1 MSSERDYAKGYNKN
15 MDQNRLTPIRRKRKT
30 RAEQKQETRNALI
43 EAGLL
48 TFSRDGYHGASLEEI
63 ADTAGFSKGAVY
75 SNFGGK
81 SELFLAVL
89 DYNLSILRGE
99 QWDPLSLAGSAG
111 EALPGQIFDDRDQ
124 AEKLVRGFELATL
137 EFITTAARDDAL
149 VPALRTRIQALLD
162 AYQRVVVTHRAPDEE
177 LEVDEIARLM
187 AALEQGVSV
196 LALSG
201 ISSIDGSLLRLGM
214 RRLLGDSGGS
224 TDRSDHTSILPT
236 VEQVQRLIND
246 GTSESDT
253 SD

>member
-1 MSSERDYAKGYNKN
+1 
-15 MDQNRLTPIRRKRKT
+15 MDQHRLMPARRKRRT
-30 RAEQKQETRNALI
+30 RAEQKRETRSALI

-89 DYNLSILRGE
+89 DYNLSTLRGE
-99 QWDPLSLAGSAG
+99 HWDPLALAGTAG
-111 EALPGQIFDDRDQ
+111 DALSEQLAGDRNQ

-149 VPALRTRIQALLD
+149 VPALRTRIQTLLD
-162 AYQRVVVTHRAPDEE
+162 AYKRVVTAHRAPDEE
-177 LEVDEIARLM
+177 LAGDEIAQLM

-201 ISSIDGSLLRLGM
+201 IASIDGSLLRLGM
-214 RRLLGDSGGS
+214 RRLLGDSVG
-224 TDRSDHTSILPT
+224 TADRSGHTSLLPT

-246 GTSESDT
+246 SAAEPEVPE
-253 SD
+253 

>member
-1 MSSERDYAKGYNKN
+1 M
-15 MDQNRLTPIRRKRKT
+15 
-30 RAEQKQETRNALI
+30 
-43 EAGLL
+43 

-89 DYNLSILRGE
+89 DYNLSTLRDE
-99 QWDPLSLAGSAG
+99 HWDPLTTDKSAEESLPIQIAGNQS
-111 EALPGQIFDDRDQ
+111 Q

-149 VPALRTRIQALLD
+149 VPALRTRIQTLLD
-162 AYQRVVVTHRAPDEE
+162 AYKRVVVAHRAPEEE
-177 LEVDEIARLM
+177 LAADEIAQLM

-201 ISSIDGSLLRLGM
+201 VASIDGSLLRVGM
-214 RRLLGDSGGS
+214 RRLLRDSAGAV
-224 TDRSDHTSILPT
+224 DRPGHTSLLPT
-236 VEQVQRLIND
+236 VEQVRRLIND
-246 GTSESDT
+246 NSGEEDAPE
-253 SD
+253 